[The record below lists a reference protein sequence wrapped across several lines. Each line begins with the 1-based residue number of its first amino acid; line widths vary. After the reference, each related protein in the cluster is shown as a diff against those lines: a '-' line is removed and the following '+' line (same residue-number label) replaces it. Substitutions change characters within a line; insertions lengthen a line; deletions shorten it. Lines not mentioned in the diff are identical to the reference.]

1 MTDLMVAIAAV
12 FGTVALISGGVIAL
26 VLERRSPTRRRL
38 SALGASAGTSSGV
51 VLTAQPLAA
60 GADPALKKLATYI
73 PKSPKEMTALQRKL
87 AAAGHHGSRPIV
99 TYCVA
104 EVVLAVIG
112 VVVPLLVFGIRGFM
126 FAAGGG
132 IVGYVLPSL
141 VVQRQIAKRRLQIQ
155 NGLPDA
161 LDLLIVCLEAGLGI
175 DQAILKAA
183 EELSIAYPALG
194 DELRMV
200 NIETRAGKPRLE
212 AFKNFARRTQVDDVR
227 SLVAMLVQTDRFGT
241 SVAQSLRTHAE
252 VSRSKRKA
260 RAEERAAKL
269 GVKLVFPLVFCLF
282 PAFFVVAMGSAVV
295 KLVHFFSEV
304 QFPSGGF

>member
-1 MTDLMVAIAAV
+1 MPELMIAIAAV
-12 FGTVALISGGVIAL
+12 FGTVALMSGAVITF

-38 SALGASAGTSSGV
+38 SALGAPAAGSSGV
-51 VLTAQPLAA
+51 VVSAQRLMD
-60 GADPALKKLATYI
+60 GGDPALKRLSTYI
-73 PKSPKEMTALQRKL
+73 PKSPREMTALQRKL
-87 AAAGHHGSRPIV
+87 AAAGYHGSRPVV

-104 EVVLAVIG
+104 EVALAAVGFVAPLVI
-112 VVVPLLVFGIRGFM
+112 FGPRGFM
-126 FAAGGG
+126 FMIGGAL
-132 IVGYVLPSL
+132 VGYLLPSF
-141 VVQRQIAKRRLQIQ
+141 VVQHQVAKRRLQIQ

-161 LDLLIVCLEAGLGI
+161 LDLLIVCVEAGLGI

-183 EELSIAYPALG
+183 EELHIAYPALG

-241 SVAQSLRTHAE
+241 SIAQSLRTHAE

-295 KLVHFFSEV
+295 KLVHFFAEV
-304 QFPSGGF
+304 HMPSGGI

>member
-1 MTDLMVAIAAV
+1 MPVPDLIVAMAAV
-12 FGTVALISGGVIAL
+12 FGTVALISGVVIAL
-26 VLERRSPTRRRL
+26 VLEHRSPVRRRL
-38 SALGASAGTSSGV
+38 SALWAPGAASSRV
-51 VLTAQPLAA
+51 VLGARPLAA
-60 GADPALKKLATYI
+60 GADPALKRLATYI
-73 PKSPKEMTALQRKL
+73 PKSPKEMTVLQRKL
-87 AAAGHHGSRPIV
+87 AAAGYHGFGPIV

-104 EVVLAVIG
+104 EIALAALGVI
-112 VVVPLLVFGIRGFM
+112 VPLLVFGLRGFLV
-126 FAAGGG
+126 AVAGGL
-132 IVGYVLPSL
+132 VGYVLPGI
-141 VVQRQIAKRRLQIQ
+141 VVQRQVAKRRLQIQ

-175 DQAILKAA
+175 DQAILKTAD
-183 EELSIAYPALG
+183 ELSIAYPALG

-212 AFKNFARRTQVDDVR
+212 AFKNFSRRSQVDDVR
-227 SLVAMLVQTDRFGT
+227 ALVAMLVQTDRFGT

-252 VSRSKRKA
+252 VSRGKRKA

-295 KLVHFFSEV
+295 KLVHFFAEV
-304 QFPSGGF
+304 QFPS